1 MGTPEAAAPEL
12 TGEGVSEHS
21 WTTDTVSLVG
31 RQAWHLQLQIYKLS
45 ARTNWAFNSVMNRL
59 TALEDRD
66 LLARCFNFWRLS
78 VLPVQLLQRAAPN
91 LALENGPRHQPY
103 TRLEC
108 AKRFQFASAF
118 EGMLCEFPGLLCTYT

>member
-45 ARTNWAFNSVMNRL
+45 ARTNWVFDSVMNRL

-66 LLARCFNFWRLS
+66 LLARCFNFWRPNRTERS
-78 VLPVQLLQRAAPN
+78 ASTAASTCGSK
-91 LALENGPRHQPY
+91 LGP
-103 TRLEC
+103 
-108 AKRFQFASAF
+108 
-118 EGMLCEFPGLLCTYT
+118 